1 MPGDGRTVA
10 RTITVIVLVLL
21 ATVALGG
28 YLPGAAQPDE
38 TQEATEGSGSLI
50 AVVAMLV
57 VSMAVIAL
65 SLLKRPPP
73 RRAAPARTELPND
86 GRGYGLPWRPLL
98 LAAAALLIWLTVLY
112 LLLRWAAPPVDPPPP
127 APGADPALSTDAAPP
142 TDTAAPERRDPA
154 PDGGSDMFAILAV
167 TTLVL
172 VVLTVVAAIRGRR
185 RPANVT
191 ASSAPEPEPSAPT
204 ADPDLARA
212 AELGLAEIG
221 DLSRDPRQAIIAC
234 YAAMER
240 ELGKSPGASPQDSD
254 TPTEVLARAIDT
266 QVLRS
271 GSAGELVD
279 LFEEA
284 RFSAHIM
291 DEGHRAEAVRALQ
304 LVQRELAGAP

>member
-154 PDGGSDMFAILAV
+154 PDGGSDMFAILAG

-185 RPANVT
+185 RPAAVT

>member
-21 ATVALGG
+21 ATVALRG
-28 YLPGAAQPDE
+28 YLPGATQPSE
-38 TQEATEGSGSLI
+38 TREPSEGSGSLI

-65 SLLKRPPP
+65 SLLKRPPA
-73 RRAAPARTELPND
+73 RRVAPARTELPDD

-98 LAAAALLIWLTVLY
+98 LAAAALVIWLLVLF
-112 LLLRWAAPPVDPPPP
+112 LLLRWAAPQPVDPPPP
-127 APGADPALSTDAAPP
+127 APGAEPAAP
-142 TDTAAPERRDPA
+142 TDTAPPERRDPV

-185 RPANVT
+185 RSPAIAVT
-191 ASSAPEPEPSAPT
+191 SEAPEPEPSAPP

-240 ELGKSPGASPQDSD
+240 ELGKSPGASPQVSD
-254 TPTEVLARAIDT
+254 TPTEVLERAIDT

-284 RFSAHIM
+284 RFSAHVM

-304 LVQRELAGAP
+304 LVQRELAGVS

>member
-1 MPGDGRTVA
+1 MSAAHILTSCSCRASIASIAQGRFSAPSTPG
-10 RTITVIVLVLL
+10 
-21 ATVALGG
+21 
-28 YLPGAAQPDE
+28 
-38 TQEATEGSGSLI
+38 
-50 AVVAMLV
+50 
-57 VSMAVIAL
+57 
-65 SLLKRPPP
+65 RP
-73 RRAAPARTELPND
+73 
-86 GRGYGLPWRPLL
+86 RPSC
-98 LAAAALLIWLTVLY
+98 A
-112 LLLRWAAPPVDPPPP
+112 
-127 APGADPALSTDAAPP
+127 

-185 RPANVT
+185 RPATVT

-240 ELGKSPGASPQDSD
+240 ELGKSPGASPRDSD

>member
-10 RTITVIVLVLL
+10 RTITVIVLVLF

-38 TQEATEGSGSLI
+38 AREPTEGSGSLI

-57 VSMAVIAL
+57 VSMTVIAL
-65 SLLKRPPP
+65 SLLKRPAP
-73 RRAAPARTELPND
+73 RRAAPARAELPSD

-98 LAAAALLIWLTVLY
+98 LAAAALLIWLAVLY
-112 LLLRWAAPPVDPPPP
+112 LLLRWAAPQPVDPPPP
-127 APGADPALSTDAAPP
+127 AAGTDTATP
-142 TDTAAPERRDPA
+142 TDTAPPERRDPV

-185 RPANVT
+185 RPPVSATVS
-191 ASSAPEPEPSAPT
+191 AAAPEPEPSAPP
-204 ADPDLARA
+204 ADSDLARA

-284 RFSAHIM
+284 RFSAHVM

-304 LVQRELAGAP
+304 LVQRELAGVP

>member
-185 RPANVT
+185 RPAAVT

>member
-21 ATVALGG
+21 ATVALRG

-38 TQEATEGSGSLI
+38 AREPTEGSGSLI

-65 SLLKRPPP
+65 SLLKRPAP
-73 RRAAPARTELPND
+73 RQAAPTRTDLPSD

-98 LAAAALLIWLTVLY
+98 LAAAALLIWLALLY
-112 LLLRWAAPPVDPPPP
+112 LLLRWAAPQPVDPPPP
-127 APGADPALSTDAAPP
+127 AAGTDTATP
-142 TDTAAPERRDPA
+142 TDTAPPEHRDPV

-185 RPANVT
+185 RPPATPTVST
-191 ASSAPEPEPSAPT
+191 APEPQPSAPP

-240 ELGKSPGASPQDSD
+240 ELRKSPGASPQVSD

-284 RFSAHIM
+284 RFSAHVM

-304 LVQRELAGAP
+304 LVQRELAGVP

>member
-21 ATVALGG
+21 ATVALRG

-38 TQEATEGSGSLI
+38 AREPTEGSGSLI

-57 VSMAVIAL
+57 VSMAVIAM
-65 SLLKRPPP
+65 SLLKRPAP
-73 RRAAPARTELPND
+73 RQAAPTRTDLPSD
-86 GRGYGLPWRPLL
+86 RRGYGLPWRPLL
-98 LAAAALLIWLTVLY
+98 LAAAALLIWLALLY
-112 LLLRWAAPPVDPPPP
+112 LLLRWAAPQPVDPPPP
-127 APGADPALSTDAAPP
+127 AAGTDTATP
-142 TDTAAPERRDPA
+142 TDTAPPEHRDPV
-154 PDGGSDMFAILAV
+154 PEGGSDMFAILAV

-185 RPANVT
+185 RPPAT
-191 ASSAPEPEPSAPT
+191 ATVSTAPEPQPSAPP

-240 ELGKSPGASPQDSD
+240 ELRKSPGASPQVSD
-254 TPTEVLARAIDT
+254 TPTEVLARAIDS

-284 RFSAHIM
+284 RFSAHVM

-304 LVQRELAGAP
+304 LVQRELAGVP